1 MIASVMGISTP
12 CAQCKNTITAISAST
27 PSDVMRT
34 PRGVG
39 VGGGSAAFASRGS
52 GRPGNAP
59 AEDSRRRVLR
69 CCAVVESR
77 LIRATALGSDALDHR
92 PGHALFR
99 RVERS
104 PWILAHAAQA
114 LGDVAH
120 VEVVEAQ
127 ILGGELLPGD
137 RRRHGCVGARPER
150 VWSD

>member
-39 VGGGSAAFASRGS
+39 VGGGTAALASRG

-59 AEDSRRRVLR
+59 AEDSRRVLR
-69 CCAVVESR
+69 CCAVVESG
-77 LIRATALGSDALDHR
+77 LMGAIVLASDALDHR

-99 RVERS
+99 RVERR

-114 LGDVAH
+114 LGDVA
-120 VEVVEAQ
+120 
-127 ILGGELLPGD
+127 
-137 RRRHGCVGARPER
+137 
-150 VWSD
+150 